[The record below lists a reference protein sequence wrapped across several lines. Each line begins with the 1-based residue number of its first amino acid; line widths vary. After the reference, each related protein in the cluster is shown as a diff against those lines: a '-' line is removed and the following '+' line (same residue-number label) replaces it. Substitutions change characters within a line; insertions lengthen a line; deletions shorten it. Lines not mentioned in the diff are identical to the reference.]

1 MDTQHLAGGVG
12 QPCRIAL
19 PSQPG
24 SGATWYVDSS
34 ASPLRVT
41 LEQTVDQQGARRRGS
56 QVFLVVGEAPGD
68 YELRFVLKRA
78 WESQMRNSRR
88 VVFQV
93 RGNDRR
99 GLCS

>member
-78 WESQMRNSRR
+78 WES
-88 VVFQV
+88 
-93 RGNDRR
+93 
-99 GLCS
+99 

>member
-41 LEQTVDQQGARRRGS
+41 LEQTVEQPGARRYGS

-78 WESQMRNSRR
+78 WENQVRNSRR

-93 RGNDRR
+93 RGKDRR